1 MAIARPA
8 AGRTVPAR
16 YQDRVL
22 PAPARMP
29 PVMPAVM
36 RSGRRRTHS
45 GVRMV
50 GKDNCTQR
58 VRSLAPDGGRY
69 WATLPHEHVRGPM
82 NNNDVPMTPAML
94 AWMLED
100 LIEEARGR
108 RMSDETIATVLDAA
122 TAALR
127 QERS

>member
-1 MAIARPA
+1 
-8 AGRTVPAR
+8 
-16 YQDRVL
+16 
-22 PAPARMP
+22 
-29 PVMPAVM
+29 
-36 RSGRRRTHS
+36 
-45 GVRMV
+45 
-50 GKDNCTQR
+50 
-58 VRSLAPDGGRY
+58 
-69 WATLPHEHVRGPM
+69 M